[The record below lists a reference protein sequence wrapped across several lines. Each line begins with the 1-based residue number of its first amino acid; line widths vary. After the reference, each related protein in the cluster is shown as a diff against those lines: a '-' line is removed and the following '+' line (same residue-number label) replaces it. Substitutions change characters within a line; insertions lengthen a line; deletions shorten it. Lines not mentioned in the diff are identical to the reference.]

1 MNRFGRDDVL
11 TLAAAVVLTGLLIFT
26 AGRDRDEEESQSE
39 HDRENLAAF
48 RARVPADE
56 PMAVQNARA
65 SQPGRG
71 RAAGSPLAV
80 PWLGWKDILWR
91 TWGGITDDHLL
102 TLAGGVAFFALLA
115 MVPALTAGVS
125 SYALFADVH
134 AILAE
139 LNLLSNIMPRAALDI
154 VRDEIVRITANSDGK
169 LTLSFLGGLA
179 LSLWSANAGVK
190 ALFEAL
196 NIVYGEEEK
205 RSFLK
210 LNAFSMLLTIC
221 GIAGMLLVVAS
232 VVVLPLIFAMIGF
245 PGTKLTII
253 ALLRWPAMLL
263 LAMVAFGIL
272 YRYGPSRRLVQE
284 HWITL
289 GSLTAAFLWLAM
301 SAAFSW
307 YLSHVANYTA
317 TYGALGAV
325 IGLMMWMWLS
335 AVIVLLGAKLNAE
348 IEHQTAIDT
357 TIGPPK
363 PLGNRGA
370 IMADT
375 VGQAVV

>member
-1 MNRFGRDDVL
+1 MNRFGRDDVW
-11 TLAAAVVLTGLLIFT
+11 TLAAAAVLTGLLIFT

-39 HDRENLAAF
+39 HDRENLAIF
-48 RARVPADE
+48 RARAPADE
-56 PMAVQNARA
+56 PLAVQNARA

-91 TWGGITDDHLL
+91 TWAGITDDHLL

-139 LNLLSNIMPRAALDI
+139 LNLLSNIMPPAALDI

-190 ALFEAL
+190 ALFGAL
-196 NIVYGEEEK
+196 NIIYGEEEK

-221 GIAGMLLVVAS
+221 SIAGMLLVVAS

-263 LAMVAFGIL
+263 LAMIAFGIL
-272 YRYGPSRRLVQE
+272 YRYGPSRRLVQA
-284 HWITL
+284 H
-289 GSLTAAFLWLAM
+289 
-301 SAAFSW
+301 
-307 YLSHVANYTA
+307 
-317 TYGALGAV
+317 
-325 IGLMMWMWLS
+325 
-335 AVIVLLGAKLNAE
+335 
-348 IEHQTAIDT
+348 
-357 TIGPPK
+357 
-363 PLGNRGA
+363 
-370 IMADT
+370 
-375 VGQAVV
+375 